1 MTLKATGSLLIL
13 KRHLELKE
21 SLKEF
26 KVDGYEELIKAA
38 KAAME
43 EDDPG
48 LVQHKLH
55 QLAIANGY
63 RDSSAVS
70 RLLLAHEEYATGS
83 NEMSL
88 KQLFAE
94 AEQKDVEF
102 LIPDLVPLPGTMLFH
117 GLGGCGKTM
126 TAMHIARHVARG
138 LPYTIKGREVPVKQG
153 RVLWLNGDQNPSRLY
168 RQFQEAGYGPDDD
181 VIVLSG
187 VSMLWQPW
195 FIRQIEKHK
204 PRLVVWDSVTSCM
217 RGSAV
222 DQNRAEYADPMYFY
236 SAKNGTA
243 YDAIG
248 QIFIHHQNQEGGARG
263 TTALVD
269 AVDEVWS
276 IRKPNK
282 DEKEK
287 LGNNRVIEIGKSR
300 EDNEGRTFFVKRKD
314 DLTLQIDETC
324 DLAGPSE
331 SAIDQMLGALRF
343 RDDWMTAQ
351 QIYALPIGGTEGSKK
366 VNLNRLRNK
375 GLVERRGSRGSYQF
389 RAVLSHAPAHVGAGG
404 LVTKQIEIKDVPGD
418 LERYKKE
425 TVSNER
431 FETQKTSFK
440 NVTSLLTDQNPV
452 SDSDLDRNAAGGTGP
467 HTRGP
472 IKLEDLDSE
481 GKI

>member
-1 MTLKATGSLLIL
+1 
-13 KRHLELKE
+13 
-21 SLKEF
+21 
-26 KVDGYEELIKAA
+26 
-38 KAAME
+38 ME

-181 VIVLSG
+181 VVVLSG

-263 TTALVD
+263 QH
-269 AVDEVWS
+269 
-276 IRKPNK
+276 
-282 DEKEK
+282 
-287 LGNNRVIEIGKSR
+287 
-300 EDNEGRTFFVKRKD
+300 GRCR
-314 DLTLQIDETC
+314 
-324 DLAGPSE
+324 G
-331 SAIDQMLGALRF
+331 R
-343 RDDWMTAQ
+343 
-351 QIYALPIGGTEGSKK
+351 
-366 VNLNRLRNK
+366 
-375 GLVERRGSRGSYQF
+375 GLE
-389 RAVLSHAPAHVGAGG
+389 HP
-404 LVTKQIEIKDVPGD
+404 
-418 LERYKKE
+418 
-425 TVSNER
+425 
-431 FETQKTSFK
+431 
-440 NVTSLLTDQNPV
+440 
-452 SDSDLDRNAAGGTGP
+452 
-467 HTRGP
+467 
-472 IKLEDLDSE
+472 
-481 GKI
+481 